1 MAAADCADFRM
12 RHGGKTEENK
22 TMRVNKA
29 AGIGLILTL
38 ASASHAQGQ
47 TQKPVDGYPNKP
59 IRFLVASI
67 PGAASDLVVRL
78 VAPRVQERL
87 GVPLVIENRGGA
99 NGVPALNAA
108 SQAAPDGY
116 TILLSG
122 NLLVLNGVSGKLSYD
137 IRKTFDPVALLTSQP
152 YVLLAHPALPATTLK
167 ELVAYAKAKPGT
179 VNYGSSGL
187 GSVNHLGTALLA
199 NRIGVDM
206 VHVPYKG
213 NAQALPDLLSG
224 RIQLLFTSGPSATP
238 HIKSGKARPLVI
250 SSLDR
255 SSAFPDVP
263 SVSES
268 GVKGFDVTNSY
279 SVYVPAGTSA
289 AIQSLLNREFTDAVN
304 APDVKA
310 RLAPH
315 GVEFGSGAS
324 PAALKEAYLK
334 EYETWANFLKTS
346 GLKLHE

>member
-1 MAAADCADFRM
+1 M
-12 RHGGKTEENK
+12 GINIL
-22 TMRVNKA
+22 
-29 AGIGLILTL
+29 AGLGFILTL
-38 ASASHAQGQ
+38 GITSASHAQGQ
-47 TQKPVDGYPNKP
+47 AQKVLDGYPSKP

-67 PGAASDLVVRL
+67 PGAASDVVVRL

-108 SQAAPDGY
+108 SQATPDGY

-122 NLLVLNGVSGKLSYD
+122 NLLLLNGVSGKLSYD
-137 IRKTFDPVALLTSQP
+137 VRKTFDPVVLLTSQP
-152 YVLLAHPALPATTLK
+152 YLLLAHPSLPATTFK
-167 ELVAYAKAKPGT
+167 ELVAYAKSKPGT

-199 NRIGVDM
+199 NRVGVEM

-213 NAQALPDLLSG
+213 NAQALPDLVSG

-250 SSLDR
+250 SSLNR
-255 SSAFPDVP
+255 SSAFPDIP
-263 SVSES
+263 SVSEL
-268 GVKGFDVTNSY
+268 GVKGFDVTNAY

-304 APDVKA
+304 APEVKSK
-310 RLAPH
+310 LAPH
-315 GVEFGSGAS
+315 GVEFGSGTS
-324 PAALKEAYLK
+324 PAALREAYLK
-334 EYETWANFLKTS
+334 EYETWANFLKS
-346 GLKLHE
+346 AGLKLNE

>member
-1 MAAADCADFRM
+1 M
-12 RHGGKTEENK
+12 TSNK
-22 TMRVNKA
+22 L
-29 AGIGLILTL
+29 AGIGLSLTL
-38 ASASHAQGQ
+38 AVVGPVQAQGQ
-47 TQKPVDGYPNKP
+47 VQKGLDGYPNKP

-67 PGAASDLVVRL
+67 PGAASDVVVRL

-87 GVPLVIENRGGA
+87 GMPLVIENRGGA

-108 SQAAPDGY
+108 SQAMPDGY

-122 NLLVLNGVSGKLSYD
+122 NLLLLNGVSGRLSYD
-137 IRKTFDPVALLTSQP
+137 VRKTFDPVVLLTSQP
-152 YVLLAHPALPATTLK
+152 YLLLAHPSLPAATFK
-167 ELVAYAKAKPGT
+167 ELVAYANSKPGT

-199 NRIGVDM
+199 NRTGVDM

-238 HIKSGKARPLVI
+238 HIKSGKARPLAI
-250 SSLDR
+250 SSLNR
-255 SSAFPDVP
+255 SSAFPDIP
-263 SVSES
+263 SVSEL

-289 AIQSLLNREFTDAVN
+289 AIQSLLNREFTDSVN
-304 APDVKA
+304 SPEVKSK
-310 RLAPH
+310 LAPH
-315 GVEFGSGAS
+315 GVEFGSGTS
-324 PAALKEAYLK
+324 PAALREAYLK

-346 GLKLHE
+346 GLKLND